1 MNRPAPR
8 IVPSVR
14 SRGPRFAARAAA
26 AALLVAGG
34 VGHGAESAVAEA
46 PSFRR
51 DVMPVF
57 FRAGCN
63 AGTCHGSAR
72 GKDGFMLSLFG
83 YDAKGDYARIVEQLP
98 GRRVNTA
105 VPERSLLLLKATAA
119 VPHTGGKLFD
129 VESDFYRT
137 LRDWVAAGAP
147 DDDGA
152 VPEMV
157 DVVLSRTSF
166 VFETAGPSEPLG
178 VTAVYAD
185 GSSRDVTRLA
195 RYFSNNASVAEIDAD
210 GGVTS
215 KGPGDTNVFARFGR
229 FTVGAEVI
237 VLPPAEGFAWPNPP
251 ADTFIDRLVFDRL
264 EKLRIVPSGL
274 CDDETFLRRVTLDL
288 AARPPTVDEYRAF
301 MADASAD
308 KRTRRIDELLAGDEF
323 IDLWTMIW
331 SEQMRII
338 GGSYAPQGTLV
349 KSADAFQEWV
359 HAQFAAGRPLNEFVA
374 EMVAASGSNIAAGP
388 PNFYTMM
395 VHKPALE
402 PKQLAADFSQLLLGV
417 QIQCAECH
425 NHPFDRWTMDD
436 YYSFVSFFSGIRR
449 INGVEPREKRI
460 FFDTTSEPA
469 RHLVD
474 GRPMPARVL
483 GGVQPEPGG
492 VDPRKAL
499 AAWLTAPDNRL
510 FRENLANR
518 IWAQLMGRGVVDPVD
533 DVRVSNPPSNPAL
546 FEALGSRLA
555 ELKFDLRGLVRDIC
569 SSRVYQLST
578 QPTASNALDTRQ
590 FSHAHLRRLRADVL
604 MDSIVAIT
612 GVPGRFP
619 NFPVGA
625 RAIETHPRQQGDTGN
640 GAHLEPFFHTFGQAT
655 RKTVAAAETKRE
667 PTLAQALHLIV
678 GDTVRDRLAA
688 GGVVKALVETKSTPE
703 DIVEELFIRVL
714 ARKPD
719 GEEMAAMIAL
729 VGDSPKDPAVY
740 EDIFWSLLNSTEF
753 LFNH

>member
-1 MNRPAPR
+1 MNPLPFRFVAPSAML
-8 IVPSVR
+8 VAV
-14 SRGPRFAARAAA
+14 AALWPLLAAA
-26 AALLVAGG
+26 DEPV
-34 VGHGAESAVAEA
+34 

-83 YDAKGDYARIVEQLP
+83 YDPKGDYARIVEQLP
-98 GRRVNTA
+98 GRRVNTS
-105 VPERSLLLLKATAA
+105 VPDRSLLLLKATAA
-119 VPHTGGKLFD
+119 VPHTGGKLFTAD
-129 VESDFYRT
+129 SGFYKT
-137 LRDWVAAGAP
+137 LRDWIAAGAP

-166 VFETAGPSEPLG
+166 VFDKAGSVEPLG

-185 GSSRDVTRLA
+185 GSKRDVTWLA
-195 RYFSNNASVAEIDAD
+195 RFFSNNPSVAEIDAD
-210 GGVTS
+210 GRVTG

-237 VLPPAEGFAWPNPP
+237 VLPPAAAVAWQKPP
-251 ADTFIDRLVFDRL
+251 ANNFIDTLVFDRL
-264 EKLRIVPSGL
+264 EKLRIEPSGL

-288 AARPPTVDEYRAF
+288 AARPPTVEEYRAF
-301 MADASAD
+301 MADGSAD
-308 KRTRRIDELLAGDEF
+308 KRGRKIDELLASDGFVE
-323 IDLWTMIW
+323 LWTTIW
-331 SEQMRII
+331 SEQLRII
-338 GGSYAPQGTLV
+338 GGSYAPTATLV
-349 KSADAFQEWV
+349 KSADTFQEWIRS
-359 HAQFAAGRPLNEFVA
+359 QMRQGRPLDEFVA
-374 EMVAASGSNIAAGP
+374 EMVSASGSNIAAGP
-388 PNFYTMM
+388 PNFYTML
-395 VHKPALE
+395 VHKPAID

-436 YYSFVSFFSGIRR
+436 YYSFVSFFSGVKR
-449 INGVEPREKRI
+449 INGVEPRERRI
-460 FFDTTSEPA
+460 FFDTSTEPA
-469 RHLVD
+469 KHLVD

-483 GGVQPEPGG
+483 GATEPVAAGI
-492 VDPRKAL
+492 DPRKPL
-499 AAWLTAPDNRL
+499 AAWLTAPENKL

-518 IWAQLMGRGVVDPVD
+518 VWAQLLGRGVVEPVD
-533 DVRVSNPPSNPAL
+533 DVRVSNPPANPAL
-546 FEALGSRLA
+546 LEALGRRLV

-578 QPTASNALDTRQ
+578 TPTASNRLDTRQ

-604 MDSIVAIT
+604 LDSIVDIA
-612 GVPGRFP
+612 GVPSRLKGFP
-619 NFPVGA
+619 PGV
-625 RAIETHPRQQGDTGN
+625 RAIAYHPRGAGDTGG
-640 GAHLEPFFHTFGQAT
+640 GAGNQEFFHNFGLAS
-655 RKTVAAAETKRE
+655 RKTVAAAETKTE

-678 GDTVRDRLAA
+678 GDTVRDRLSA
-688 GGVVKALVETKSTPE
+688 GGVVKKLVETKSTPE
-703 DIVEELFIRVL
+703 DVIDELFIRTL
-714 ARKPD
+714 ARRPD
-719 GEEMAAMIAL
+719 GDEMAAMTGL
-729 VGDSPKDPAVY
+729 VGDKPKDPAPY